1 MNCIIVD
8 DEPLAR
14 EGISSLIENF
24 PMLHLKGSFN
34 NAFSANEFLAENNM
48 DLVFLD
54 IQMPGETG
62 LELARRLPK
71 ETLVIFTTAYS
82 EHALESYEVDG
93 IDYLVKPITPERFA
107 KAIDKASMYFS
118 LKKNKQSELDNVAD
132 DYINIRADRRFYKI
146 DFSNILYIEGL
157 KDYVIIY
164 TQDNQ
169 YVTWMNLKTIHAKL
183 PKKLF
188 LRVSKSYVVNQQAIS
203 SFDTGNIYLGE
214 VKIPIGKAYQ
224 QDFLIH
230 FIGPKEL

>member
-8 DEPLAR
+8 DEPFAR
-14 EGISSLIENF
+14 EGMSSLIANF
-24 PMLHLKGSFN
+24 PGLHLKGSFN
-34 NAFSANEFLAENNM
+34 NALSANEFLTENNI

-93 IDYLVKPITPERFA
+93 IDYLVKPITSERFA
-107 KAIDKASMYFS
+107 KAVDKASMYFS
-118 LKKNKQSELDNVAD
+118 LRQNKQSELDNVAD
-132 DYINIRADRRFYKI
+132 HYIMIRADRRFYKI
-146 DFSNILYIEGL
+146 DFSSILYIEGL

-164 TQDNQ
+164 TQDNK
-169 YVTWMNLKTIHAKL
+169 YITWMNLKTIHSKL
-183 PKKLF
+183 PERLF
-188 LRVSKSYVVNQQAIS
+188 LRVSKSYVINQQAIT

-214 VKIPIGKAYQ
+214 VKIPLGKAYQ
-224 QDFLIH
+224 KDFLTR
-230 FIGPKEL
+230 FNGQNEV